1 MLLEFLL
8 SAFVFTAV
16 FWAGILGLDRE
27 GVPRSPPPSIPE
39 SILHSTSPLL
49 SLFCLHLRSPPP
61 PSRKRTSYSPSH
73 LWELSLQTLSLSTLC
88 PAHPKAQGAGWNPTH
103 SRGCLRTLLWEE
115 LPLATYSTITMQL
128 CAFPPLQS
136 ELHPPSSYVEVP
148 TPSTSEFNSI

>member
-49 SLFCLHLRSPPP
+49 SLFCLHLRSSSP

-88 PAHPKAQGAGWNPTH
+88 PAHPKAQGAGWNPNPFKRMFAH
-103 SRGCLRTLLWEE
+103 
-115 LPLATYSTITMQL
+115 
-128 CAFPPLQS
+128 PPLGRSTFSNLQHYYH
-136 ELHPPSSYVEVP
+136 EAVCIPSVTVWIASPKFVRWSPNPQY
-148 TPSTSEFNSI
+148 FRI